1 MQPMEFEQ
9 PLLRSPAGRALGAEL
24 CGDLLRAGRLLRR
37 PRNSIVFQEGDPAS
51 AIFLVASGVLK
62 LTRYTLEGREVIVH
76 LAEPFAMVAEAALF
90 MGKYPVTGV
99 AVEDLV
105 LIEIPRESVFAL
117 MESHPPF
124 QRRLFD
130 SMAHWLQR
138 MVSKIEELVLS
149 SATARLAHYLLDL
162 SKQRGE
168 KGLANVQRVP
178 LPVKKGDLAL
188 LLNMNQATLS
198 RTLRHLQDGGFIAVS
213 GRTITILNPD
223 GLRKSALPPLE

>member
-1 MQPMEFEQ
+1 MQPADFEK
-9 PLLRSPAGRALGAEL
+9 PLLHSPTGRALGADL
-24 CGDLLRAGRLLRR
+24 CRDLLHSSRLLRR
-37 PRNSIVFQEGDPAS
+37 SRNSIIFQEGDPAN
-51 AIFLVASGVLK
+51 AVFLVAAGVLK

-90 MGKYPVTGV
+90 MGKYPVTAV
-99 AVEDLV
+99 AVDDSV
-105 LIEIPRESVFAL
+105 LIEVSKETVFTL
-117 MESHPPF
+117 IERHPSF

-130 SMAHWLQR
+130 SMANWLQR

-162 SKQRGE
+162 SKLRAE
-168 KGLANVQRVP
+168 RGLANVNRIP

-198 RTLRHLQDGGFIAVS
+198 RTLRHLQDGNLISVA

-223 GLRKSALPPLE
+223 GLRTSALPPLE